1 MNIAPRAFLGFALI
15 GALMLALGVF
25 ALSQMSKIR
34 TSGENIVENSV
45 PSVRALNEFT
55 QLTLRLRV
63 LSYRLLTNREADT
76 QQKTFDLFEQRNQQI
91 RTAQSNYEKLI
102 SAPEERAAYDQYVQL
117 LNQYRQLEERMKTL
131 SRNNQVDEL
140 RTLLGNDLQT
150 NSEAVNAVLAR
161 LTEINNLQA
170 EAFNKSAAQQY
181 STAFTWVVTMLI
193 VATGL
198 TLLFAWLLTN
208 SITKPIANALDAAE
222 EIAKG
227 NLTRPI
233 TVDGSDEAGRLLRA
247 MATMQDKLRDT
258 LQRIS
263 GSATQL
269 ASAAEELNSVTD
281 ESARGLTQQ
290 NNEIEQAA
298 TAVNEMTSAVEE
310 VARNAVST
318 SEASRNATTSAGD
331 GRDLVQETVG
341 AIERMSADVQSTA
354 TLIGNLA
361 DESRDIGKVLDVIR
375 GLADQTNLLAL
386 NAAIEAAR
394 AGEAG
399 RGFAV
404 VADEVRALA
413 HRTQQS
419 TSEIERMIGSIQ
431 SGTEQAATAVNE
443 MTSAVEEVARNA
455 VSTSEASRNAT
466 TSAGDGRD
474 LVQETVGAIERMSAD
489 VQSTASLIGNL
500 ANESRDI
507 GKVLDVIRGLADQT
521 NLLALNAAIEAARA
535 GEAGRGFA
543 VVADEVRALAH
554 RTQQSTSEIER
565 MIGSIQSGTEQ
576 AVDSMRNSTER
587 AESTLNI
594 ARGAGMS
601 LDTINSAI
609 VEINERN
616 LVIASAAEEQ
626 AQVAREVDRNLV
638 NIRDLSVQSAT
649 GANQTSA
656 ASAELSR
663 LAVDLNSMVGRFSL

>member
-1 MNIAPRAFLGFALI
+1 MRQKRAGPQDFSRMTDKSPIRQLQRRTGALTLVNTMSLRNMNIAPRAFLGFALI
-15 GALMLALGVF
+15 GGLMLVLGVF
-25 ALSQMSKIR
+25 ALNQMSKIR
-34 TSGENIVENSV
+34 GAGEDIASMSV
-45 PSVRALNEFT
+45 PSIKSLDEFT

-63 LSYRLLTNREADT
+63 LSYRLLVNREPDV
-76 QQKTFDLFEQRNQQI
+76 QQKTFELFDLRNQQI
-91 RTAQSNYEKLI
+91 RDAQKVYEPLI
-102 SAPEERAAYDQYVQL
+102 EGPQERAAYDQYVQL
-117 LNQYRQLEERMKTL
+117 LAQYRQLEDRMKTL

-140 RTLLGNDLQT
+140 RTMLNSELLS
-150 NSEAVNAVLAR
+150 NSEAVNAALGK
-161 LTEINNLQA
+161 LLEINTQQIEVTDTRA
-170 EAFNKSAAQQY
+170 GEQY
-181 STAFTWVVTMLI
+181 STSLNLVITLLVFAS
-193 VATGL
+193 GL

-208 SITKPIANALDAAE
+208 SITKPIANALSAAE
-222 EIAKG
+222 EIAEG

-233 TVDGSDEAGRLLRA
+233 HVDGDDEAGRLLLA
-247 MATMQDKLRDT
+247 MSKMQEKLRDT

-318 SEASRNATTSAGD
+318 SEASKNATTSAGD
-331 GRDLVQETVG
+331 GRDLVQETVS

-354 TLIGNLA
+354 TLIG
-361 DESRDIGKVLDVIR
+361 D
-375 GLADQTNLLAL
+375 
-386 NAAIEAAR
+386 
-394 AGEAG
+394 
-399 RGFAV
+399 
-404 VADEVRALA
+404 
-413 HRTQQS
+413 
-419 TSEIERMIGSIQ
+419 
-431 SGTEQAATAVNE
+431 
-443 MTSAVEEVARNA
+443 
-455 VSTSEASRNAT
+455 
-466 TSAGDGRD
+466 
-474 LVQETVGAIERMSAD
+474 
-489 VQSTASLIGNL
+489 L

-565 MIGSIQSGTEQ
+565 MIGSIQSGTEH
-576 AVDSMRNSTER
+576 AVNSMRNSTER

-594 ARGAGMS
+594 ARGAGLS

-656 ASAELSR
+656 ASNELSR
-663 LAVDLNSMVGRFSL
+663 LALDLNNMVGRFSL